1 LRHGI
6 REEQVSEQP
15 WIKSYPPG
23 VRWGADLELTAVQD
37 VLTNSAKQWP
47 NHPSLD
53 FMGRKITFAELDA
66 LANRAATGFQGL
78 GVKPGVHVGLFLPN
92 SPHYAIA
99 FFGVLRA
106 GGVVVNYSPLD
117 AEKVL
122 EHKVADS
129 ETDILVTLDLAALYP
144 QMSGLLGRTRVKHLV
159 IGDLA
164 EFSGHP
170 QGVRAHLTAGKQLA
184 DVVAD
189 PRHVSFAHL
198 LDNDGQPEIYSV
210 ADPKEAIAVLQYTGG
225 TTGLPKG
232 AMLTHA
238 NLTAATS
245 QYIETT
251 RALPPLIIPGE
262 ERMLSVLPPFHI
274 YSLTVVLLLGIRLG
288 AELVLHARFDPEAAL
303 RDIETKKIT
312 MFPGVPTM
320 FVAILNHPAAKTA
333 DVHSLKSCNS
343 GGAPLPIEVQ
353 NAFEKF
359 SGRRL
364 AEGWGMTETSP
375 TGTFTPISGPQKAG
389 SCGIPIPRIEFKFL
403 SVEDGKTY
411 VARGERGEM
420 CVRGPN
426 VMKGYWKNPKATA
439 DVMTA
444 DGFMRTGDVG
454 YMDEDGYIFIV
465 DRTKD
470 MILSGGF
477 NVYPRNIEE
486 AIYQHPAVEAVS
498 VIGVVDEY
506 RGQAAKAFIKLKPG
520 AAVMTLD
527 EMKAFLK
534 DKLGKHEMIA
544 AMEIRTELP
553 RTLVGKLSKKEL
565 YEEEAKK
572 RAAG

>member
-1 LRHGI
+1 
-6 REEQVSEQP
+6 
-15 WIKSYPPG
+15 
-23 VRWGADLELTAVQD
+23 
-37 VLTNSAKQWP
+37 
-47 NHPSLD
+47 
-53 FMGRKITFAELDA
+53 
-66 LANRAATGFQGL
+66 
-78 GVKPGVHVGLFLPN
+78 
-92 SPHYAIA
+92 
-99 FFGVLRA
+99 
-106 GGVVVNYSPLD
+106 
-117 AEKVL
+117 
-122 EHKVADS
+122 
-129 ETDILVTLDLAALYP
+129 
-144 QMSGLLGRTRVKHLV
+144 
-159 IGDLA
+159 
-164 EFSGHP
+164 
-170 QGVRAHLTAGKQLA
+170 
-184 DVVAD
+184 
-189 PRHVSFAHL
+189 
-198 LDNDGQPEIYSV
+198 
-210 ADPKEAIAVLQYTGG
+210 
-225 TTGLPKG
+225 
-232 AMLTHA
+232 MLTHA
-238 NLTAATS
+238 NLTVATS
-245 QYIETT
+245 QYIETM

-274 YSLTVVLLLGIRLG
+274 YSLTVVLLLGVRLG
-288 AELVLHARFDPEAAL
+288 AELVLHARFDAEAAL

-320 FVAILNHPAAKTA
+320 FIAILNHPAAKTA

-506 RGQAAKAFIKLKPG
+506 RGQAAKAFIKLKSG
-520 AAVMTLD
+520 AAAMTLD